1 MNNLPSNEKI
11 LYEGCPTGRTLI
23 MWAMKKAF
31 FSTLYY
37 FLVVGWIPIFL
48 KYTLGSDQVFNYLIP
63 VDFLVFFCLLVIIVI
78 YQIPLARSHK
88 YLITD
93 KNIVVK
99 AGVLSKRERTIALD
113 KVINITVSQDFLEQI
128 FGLFRLRIQTAVEFG
143 EVSFLGLSDV
153 ETPKNI
159 ITRLIKK

>member
-1 MNNLPSNEKI
+1 MIKNFDFI
-11 LYEGCPTGRTLI
+11 I
-23 MWAMKKAF
+23 
-31 FSTLYY
+31 
-37 FLVVGWIPIFL
+37 
-48 KYTLGSDQVFNYLIP
+48 QVFNYLIP